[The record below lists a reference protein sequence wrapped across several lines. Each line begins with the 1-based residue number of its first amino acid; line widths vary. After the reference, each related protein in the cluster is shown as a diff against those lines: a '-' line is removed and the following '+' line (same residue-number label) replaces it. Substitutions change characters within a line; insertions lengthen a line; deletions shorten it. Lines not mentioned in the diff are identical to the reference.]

1 MEKVTAVS
9 KILAG
14 SNLKT
19 DLGAGLSTKARQ
31 TEPPRPLKNEYSQ
44 ASRALGLGAYFLGG
58 CLA

>member
-9 KILAG
+9 KALAG
-14 SNLKT
+14 SDLKT
-19 DLGAGLSTKARQ
+19 DFGAGLSTKARQ
-31 TEPPRPLKNEYSQ
+31 PEPPRPLKHEYSQ